1 MPSAAKKSADSEFKV
16 IGTSPIRPDGVD
28 KVTGRAKFGAD
39 LHLPGMLV
47 GKILRSPHPH
57 ARLISIDTS
66 RAEKLTGVKAIV
78 TGKDFPEMPAPV
90 GPQGPIYTDF
100 RDITRSMMAREKVLF
115 DGHPVA
121 GVAATSEAVAKQALK
136 LIRVKYKPLPHVI
149 DPVEAMQPDA
159 PVLHE
164 KMITEGVE
172 PTPKKPSNVAIR
184 HQVSIGDIGAGFK
197 AADVI
202 VEREFNTKTVH
213 QGYIEPQACV
223 ASVSEDGQ
231 ADLWCS
237 TQGHFVARGTC
248 AQLLGWDISRIRV
261 EAAEIGGGFG
271 GKNNVI
277 IEPVALALSARAARP
292 VKMVMSREEVF
303 RASGPTAGVNLR
315 VKMGVTKAGRI
326 TAAEAELKYQAGAF
340 RGAPVR
346 GAMNCML
353 SPYDLENVKLVGW
366 DVVVNR
372 PKVAAYRAPG
382 VPMAVFGVEGVVNE
396 LADAIGMD
404 RVDLRL
410 KNAAKEGTRTVAGMK
425 IGPIGYEEVLRQ
437 VKAHPNYRKRLRANQ
452 GRGVASGYWGN
463 AGGESCA
470 SVNVNADGT
479 VTLLEGSPDLAGTRT
494 SLAMMVAEELGIGLE
509 RVIPKVADTA
519 SLGFTFLAAGSRT
532 TFATGMAT
540 VNATREAI
548 RVLCERA
555 AKVWD
560 VSAEEVVWE
569 DGEAKPASS
578 NVGDFDPLSLAQL
591 AKMAGRTGG
600 AIAGHAEINAQGQ
613 GPTLGTHL
621 VDVEVDPETG
631 GVKVLRYTVVQ
642 DAGRAI
648 HPAHVEGQFQG
659 GAVQGIGWALNE
671 EYVYGEDGILQNAGF
686 LDYRIPVA
694 SDLPMIDT
702 VIVEEPNP
710 NHPYGVRGAGETPI
724 VPPMA
729 AVINAVENATGLRLN
744 QLPMSPPRLLAAIQA
759 AADGGKG

>member
-1 MPSAAKKSADSEFKV
+1 MPSAKKKKKGTEFKV
-16 IGTSPIRPDGVD
+16 VGTRPIRPDGVD

-47 GKILRSPHPH
+47 GKVLRSPHPH
-57 ARLISIDTS
+57 AKLISIDTS
-66 RAEKLTGVKAIV
+66 KAEKLSGVKAIV
-78 TGKDFPEMPAPV
+78 TRDDFGEMPAPV
-90 GPQGPIYTDF
+90 GPQGPVYTDF
-100 RDITRSMMAREKVLF
+100 RDITRNMMAREKVLF
-115 DGHPVA
+115 DGHAVA
-121 GVAATSEAVAKQALK
+121 AIAATSESVAKRAMK
-136 LIRVKYKPLPHVI
+136 LIKVKYEPLPHVI
-149 DPVEAMQPDA
+149 DPVEAMQPGA

-164 KMITEGVE
+164 KMITEGVQ
-172 PTPKKPSNVAIR
+172 PKPRKASNVAIR
-184 HQVSIGDIGAGFK
+184 HEASIGDVEAGFK
-197 AADVI
+197 KADVI
-202 VEREFNTKTVH
+202 VEREFDTKTVH
-213 QGYIEPQACV
+213 QGYIEPHACV
-223 ASVSEDGQ
+223 ANVAEDGM
-231 ADLWCS
+231 AELWCS
-237 TQGHFVARGTC
+237 TQGHYVARGTC
-248 AQLLGWDISRIRV
+248 AQLLGWDVSKIRV
-261 EAAEIGGGFG
+261 TASEIGGGFG
-271 GKNNVI
+271 GKNTVVG
-277 IEPVALALSARAARP
+277 EPLALALSAKACRP

-303 RASGPTAGVNLR
+303 RASGPTAGVH
-315 VKMGVTKAGRI
+315 VKIKMGVTKAGRI

-372 PKVAAYRAPG
+372 PKAGAYRAPG

-396 LADAIGMD
+396 LAQAIGMD
-404 RVDLRL
+404 PVDLRL
-410 KNAAKEGTRTVAGMK
+410 KNAAKEGTVTVAGIK

-437 VKAHPNYRKRLRANQ
+437 VKGHANYKKRLGRNQ

-479 VTLLEGSPDLAGTRT
+479 VTLLEGSPDLAGTRA
-494 SLAMMVAEELGIGLE
+494 SLSMMVAEELGIE
-509 RVIPKVADTA
+509 VEKVIPKVADTA

-540 VNATREAI
+540 VNASREVM

-555 AKVWD
+555 AKIWG

-569 DGEAKPASS
+569 DGQAKPASS
-578 NVGDFDPLSLAQL
+578 NVGDFDPISLGEL

-600 AIAGHAEINAQGQ
+600 AIAGHSEINAQGQ

-631 GVKVLRYTVVQ
+631 AVIILRYTVIQ

-648 HPAHVEGQFQG
+648 HPAYVEGQYQG
-659 GAVQGIGWALNE
+659 GAAQGIGWALNE
-671 EYVYGEDGILQNAGF
+671 EYVYGEDGILQNPGF

-759 AADGGKG
+759 AKSGGGD